1 MVVIVCE
8 DIPPRLCGRLAVW
21 LVEIRAGTYVG
32 RVNRRVRELIWRQ
45 ITTAVGDGNAIMV
58 WRTDTESG
66 FDFVTHGANRRMPVD
81 LDGLRLVSF
90 LPFEDAG
97 QDLDSAVES
106 DD

>member
-8 DIPPRLCGRLAVW
+8 NVPPRLRGRLAVW

-45 ITTAVGDGNAIMV
+45 VTAAVGEGNAIMA
-58 WRTDTESG
+58 WSTNTESG
-66 FDFVTHGANRRMPVD
+66 YDFVTHGKNRRTPVD

-90 LPFEDAG
+90 LADA
-97 QDLDSAVES
+97 QDGP
-106 DD
+106 